1 MALSCACHFGVTFG
15 YWAISQARRS
25 LPRSPPQKSI
35 CWNILHRRAPLN
47 QADRIAMQGV
57 WAGTRTQCLD
67 RVPGVEWSTTST
79 GKNYAI

>member
-35 CWNILHRRAPLN
+35 CWNILPRARG
-47 QADRIAMQGV
+47 AWGV
-57 WAGTRTQCLD
+57 CFVL
-67 RVPGVEWSTTST
+67 PGSTSDVN
-79 GKNYAI
+79 NYSI